1 MRVLAILLAASVAT
15 SAQAGNPIAPVHPG
29 ASATKA
35 RDIQG
40 FALGMPIRE
49 AMKRFT
55 VTYTQDN
62 QIQGKFGD
70 IELTFEVCP
79 SGAIYFIESKQ
90 PLGHFIVD
98 KTFLDSVAAKLFAK
112 YGPGHGTPDNLWWG
126 LTEPVR
132 YTTGEQ
138 RLFTTNRMSALVTDY
153 YGEPVSLDLKML
165 DFRIC
170 WAEYEKANRKPRD
183 KATEAVKF

>member
-1 MRVLAILLAASVAT
+1 MRILAAALALTIAT
-15 SAQAGNPIAPVHPG
+15 SAQAGDPIAPVHSG

-40 FALGMPIRE
+40 FALGTSIRE
-49 AMKRFT
+49 AAKRFT
-55 VTYTQDN
+55 VTYTQGN
-62 QIQGKFGD
+62 QIQGKLGD

-79 SGAIYFIESKQ
+79 SGAIYFIESVQ

-98 KTFLDSVAAKLFAK
+98 KKFLDSLDAKLFAK
-112 YGPGHGTPDNLWWG
+112 YGAAHGEPDNLSWG

-132 YTTGEQ
+132 YATGEQ
-138 RLFTTNRMSALVTDY
+138 RLFTTNWMTALVTDY
-153 YGEPVSLDLKML
+153 YGDPVSLHLKML

-170 WAEYEKANRKPRD
+170 WTEAEKANQKPRD
-183 KATEAVKF
+183 AATKAVSF